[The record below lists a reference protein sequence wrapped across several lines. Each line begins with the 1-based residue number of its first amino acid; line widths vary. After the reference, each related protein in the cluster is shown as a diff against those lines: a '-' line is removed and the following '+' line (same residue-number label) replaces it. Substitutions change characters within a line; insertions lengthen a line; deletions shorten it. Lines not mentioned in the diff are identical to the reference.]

1 MGRKRIVGLTL
12 AFLIGPPVVG
22 SVIYDPLLDRSQDAL
37 AQPDTEEIFS
47 DSSSVLVPSQGSG
60 FDEVISAYQGCAITR
75 VDGTYMLVS
84 QYTDISGA
92 PVKVFREKTHAC
104 EEGSPVQ
111 GFSARPTRI
120 AHGDMGAASL
130 SVE

>member
-60 FDEVISAYQGCAITR
+60 FDEVISKIKANEGILQDVKKASDTI
-75 VDGTYMLVS
+75 D
-84 QYTDISGA
+84 A
-92 PVKVFREKTHAC
+92 P
-104 EEGSPVQ
+104 
-111 GFSARPTRI
+111 
-120 AHGDMGAASL
+120 
-130 SVE
+130 